1 MAILMKLTDNNLY
14 EKYIKHRGS
23 DFAKRNILTHFWGH
37 SKRRDNELLWR
48 DRRDNVFSMERQR
61 DNVFLWE
68 TQFIFKIT
76 NF

>member
-14 EKYIKHRGS
+14 EKYIKNRGS

-37 SKRRDNELLWR
+37 SKRRDNVFLWR
-48 DRRDNVFSMERQR
+48 DRETMYFLWG

-68 TQFIFKIT
+68 TQFIFKY
-76 NF
+76 